1 MKNLPTFTLW
11 CWCKAGRTT
20 LSHRKVR
27 SNDSVSPSSLYHN
40 HHHHCFPSARHK
52 LLSWPISPLCPSQW
66 KYSLGHISIRYTSLM
81 QKCFA
86 TSRLQQCN
94 CSNISCFTVCHTVG
108 FIWLHLRIITIKKK
122 HAVHVGF
129 IQNLRNVYHSVGKS
143 SVNNLRAL
151 QQWKLSYLLS
161 INAMKRN

>member
-108 FIWLHLRIITIKKK
+108 FIWLHLRIITIKENMLFVWVLFKIWEMFTTVWGN
-122 HAVHVGF
+122 HQL
-129 IQNLRNVYHSVGKS
+129 ITWERCNNENYHICC
-143 SVNNLRAL
+143 L
-151 QQWKLSYLLS
+151 
-161 INAMKRN
+161 